1 MLKRITFK
9 KICVTTLFLLVAL
22 ILYSYPEELK
32 EHISSQDKYDKIY
45 LIDEFN
51 YVSMIDIKTN
61 ANSTKERIEEIIE
74 SLTINNPSN
83 TNIPEGFKAIIPENT
98 KLLDYSLDDGLL
110 KLNFNERILDVNI
123 DNEEK
128 MIESIIFSLTNIKEV
143 NKIMIFV
150 NGERLTQLPNSHKKL
165 DLYLDR
171 SFGINKVYDI
181 TTLNNTKMVTL
192 YYLSQD
198 NKYYIPIS
206 KIVNDENDKVEIIIN
221 NLKTN
226 TFNNSNLS
234 SHLNYQVEL
243 INFELNENALNMQF
257 NEILLDS
264 VYDGKLKEEV
274 KYSIY
279 YSICDTLGINE
290 IIFKVNDN
298 IIDQISII

>member
-110 KLNFNERILDVNI
+110 KLNFNEKILDVNI

>member
-1 MLKRITFK
+1 MLKRLTFK
-9 KICVTTLFLLVAL
+9 KICLTTLFLLVAL
-22 ILYSYPEELK
+22 ILYSYPEELNK
-32 EHISSQDKYDKIY
+32 HISTNYEYHKIY
-45 LIDEFN
+45 LIDEYS
-51 YVSMIDIKTN
+51 YVSMVDIKTS
-61 ANSTKERIEEIIE
+61 ANNINEKIEEIIAN
-74 SLTINNPSN
+74 LTINSASHGNL
-83 TNIPEGFKAIIPENT
+83 PEGFKAIIPENT
-98 KLLDYSLDDGLL
+98 KLLDYSLKDGLL
-110 KLNFNERILDVNI
+110 KINFNETILNVSME
-123 DNEEK
+123 NEEK
-128 MIESIIFSLTNIKEV
+128 MLESIIFSLTTLKEI

-150 NGERLTQLPNSHKKL
+150 NNERLIELPHSHKKL

-198 NKYYIPIS
+198 NTYYIPIS
-206 KIVNDENDKVEIIIN
+206 KIVNDDSDKVEIIIN

-243 INFELNENALNMQF
+243 INFELNENILNMNF
-257 NEILLDS
+257 NDILLDS

-279 YSICDTLGINE
+279 YSLYDTLGIDK
-290 IIFKVNDN
+290 IIFKVNN
-298 IIDQISII
+298 IDIDYMGII